1 MQVDIRPSD
10 DNVRTAALAE
20 LEALFSDR
28 FTASGVVREQHG
40 KDESYHTPVAPDAVV
55 FAETTE
61 EISQAVKICAHHG
74 FPVIPFGAGTSLE
87 GHVAALRGGVSINVT
102 RMNQVLEVNPED
114 LDVTVQA
121 GVTRKQLNEYLR
133 DTGLFFPIDPGADAS
148 IGGMTATRASGTNA
162 VRYGTMRENV
172 MSMTVVTA
180 DGSVVRTGKRARKS
194 AAGYDLTRMFVGSEG
209 TLGVITEITLKVHG
223 IPEAI
228 TAAVCQ
234 FPSLEA
240 AVDTTIMTIQSGIPV
255 ARMEL
260 LDEVQMGA
268 CIAFSELE
276 GYQPIPTLFFEFHG
290 TEASAKEQAEMV
302 EAIAGDNGGTAFQ
315 WASEAEDRSTLWQ
328 ARHDA
333 YYAALALK
341 PGSKGW
347 ATDVCVPLSR
357 LAECISETKKDIV
370 ESGLLAPMVGHV
382 GDGNFHLVYVLDPSD
397 EATIQRASDHSD
409 RMVMRA
415 LAMDGTCTGEHGVG
429 YGKMGFLEAEHGDA
443 LSLMRSIKMALDPD
457 NIMNPGKIVSV

>member
-1 MQVDIRPSD
+1 
-10 DNVRTAALAE
+10 
-20 LEALFSDR
+20 
-28 FTASGVVREQHG
+28 
-40 KDESYHTPVAPDAVV
+40 
-55 FAETTE
+55 
-61 EISQAVKICAHHG
+61 
-74 FPVIPFGAGTSLE
+74 
-87 GHVAALRGGVSINVT
+87 
-102 RMNQVLEVNPED
+102 
-114 LDVTVQA
+114 
-121 GVTRKQLNEYLR
+121 
-133 DTGLFFPIDPGADAS
+133 
-148 IGGMTATRASGTNA
+148 
-162 VRYGTMRENV
+162 
-172 MSMTVVTA
+172 
-180 DGSVVRTGKRARKS
+180 
-194 AAGYDLTRMFVGSEG
+194 
-209 TLGVITEITLKVHG
+209 
-223 IPEAI
+223 
-228 TAAVCQ
+228 
-234 FPSLEA
+234 
-240 AVDTTIMTIQSGIPV
+240 
-255 ARMEL
+255 
-260 LDEVQMGA
+260 
-268 CIAFSELE
+268 
-276 GYQPIPTLFFEFHG
+276 
-290 TEASAKEQAEMV
+290 MV